1 MEETKMNFFE
11 LKNVSYS
18 YDQKSMVLTDIS
30 ATFERGKIYSI
41 LGKSGCGKTTLLSL
55 MGGLAYPTK
64 GELFFQGEKINR
76 RKLTKFRAQNISIVF
91 QEYNLIDYLNAKENA
106 ELTSN
111 KKADKILYRLGLRE
125 EEIKRNVLKL
135 SGGQQQRVAIAR
147 SLLSDTPL
155 LLADEPTGNLDVQNS
170 IEIAKILQE
179 AAHKFNKCVIVVTH
193 SSEVAQYA
201 DIILEIKGGIL
212 KELPV

>member
-1 MEETKMNFFE
+1 MNFFE

-76 RKLTKFRAQNISIVF
+76 RKLTKFRAQNILLHQVH
-91 QEYNLIDYLNAKENA
+91 LILW
-106 ELTSN
+106 LFW
-111 KKADKILYRLGLRE
+111 KKMLCQLYILLYQ
-125 EEIKRNVLKL
+125 IKR
-135 SGGQQQRVAIAR
+135 QI
-147 SLLSDTPL
+147 
-155 LLADEPTGNLDVQNS
+155 
-170 IEIAKILQE
+170 
-179 AAHKFNKCVIVVTH
+179 KFCI
-193 SSEVAQYA
+193 
-201 DIILEIKGGIL
+201 D
-212 KELPV
+212 